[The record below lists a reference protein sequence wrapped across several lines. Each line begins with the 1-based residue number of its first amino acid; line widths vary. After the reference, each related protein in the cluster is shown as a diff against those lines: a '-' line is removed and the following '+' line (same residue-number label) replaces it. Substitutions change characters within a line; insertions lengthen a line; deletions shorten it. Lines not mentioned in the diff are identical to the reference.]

1 MGQEV
6 EDTAGVTPLV
16 VVPGDELDEVVV
28 QGDTGLG
35 VEDGGVGVA
44 DHVGGDDIVLG
55 VGQDA
60 LEGTLSG
67 LLDGL
72 LDLVVAGTLLNA
84 GSQVNDGDVG
94 SGDTH
99 GHAGELAV
107 ELRND
112 LADSLGGTS
121 AAGNDVLSS
130 GAATTPVLG
139 GGTVNGLLGSSVGV
153 NGGHETLNDA
163 ELVVDDLGEG
173 SQAVGGARS
182 VRDDVGAAVV
192 GLLVDTHH
200 VHGGIGGG
208 SRDDD
213 LLGTALKMGLGLVG
227 GGEDTSGLDD
237 VVGAGL
243 LPGDGSGVT
252 LGVELDGLAVDD
264 KVVALLLDLAV
275 EDAVGGV
282 VLEHVGL

>member
-1 MGQEV
+1 MCSAHLFGGVNLGNVGKEV

-16 VVPGDELDEVVV
+16 VVPGDQLDKVVV
-28 QGDTGLG
+28 QRDTGLG
-35 VEDGGVGVA
+35 IEDGGIGVA
-44 DHVGGDDIVLG
+44 DHVGGDNVVLG
-55 VGQDA
+55 FMFKKKIIVGGQWELT

-72 LDLVVAGTLLNA
+72 LDLVVAGALLDA
-84 GSQVNDGDVG
+84 DSQVNDGDVG
-94 SGDTH
+94 SGHTH

-139 GGTVNGLLGSSVGV
+139 GRTV
-153 NGGHETLNDA
+153 D
-163 ELVVDDLGEG
+163 
-173 SQAVGGARS
+173 
-182 VRDDVGAAVV
+182 
-192 GLLVDTHH
+192 GLLV
-200 VHGGIGGG
+200 
-208 SRDDD
+208 
-213 LLGTALKMGLGLVG
+213 
-227 GGEDTSGLDD
+227 
-237 VVGAGL
+237 GAGV

-252 LGVELDGLAVDD
+252 LSVELDLLAVDD
-264 KVVALLLDLAV
+264 KVVAILLDVTV

-282 VLEHVGL
+282 VLEHVGLRDDTSATGTRLALW